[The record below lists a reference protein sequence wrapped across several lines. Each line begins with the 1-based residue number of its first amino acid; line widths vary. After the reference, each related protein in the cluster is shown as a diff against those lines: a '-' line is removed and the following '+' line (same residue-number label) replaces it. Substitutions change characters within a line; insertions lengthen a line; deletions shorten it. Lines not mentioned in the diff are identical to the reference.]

1 MASFIA
7 VKSSMAAMVQTEGGL
22 SGDFGNGQRRNWS
35 AMGGNFTNL
44 CVQQG
49 KAWRAGWEMQRRWKE
64 LIQSGLGE
72 KMVCSRGRRN
82 WHREEKLDAGEEKKW
97 DGICFCSVRRE
108 EIDPILGVSK
118 KRGKL

>member
-82 WHREEKLDAGEEKKW
+82 WHREEKLDAGEEKKMGW
-97 DGICFCSVRRE
+97 DLFLQCAQGRNRSNPGCQQ
-108 EIDPILGVSK
+108 K
-118 KRGKL
+118 KG